1 MNAQT
6 QSELYSIKKEMSS
19 IIRELESI
27 SYGIGK
33 DFIGIGSDKCAGT
46 LNSVINNY
54 YRVQQKLN
62 NIDTSTV
69 TESFAHAHGGSY

>member
-1 MNAQT
+1 MNTQT
-6 QSELYSIKKEMSS
+6 QNELYSIKKELSS

-33 DFIGIGSDKCAGT
+33 DFVGIGNDKCAGT

-54 YRVQQKLN
+54 YRVQKKLN
-62 NIDTSTV
+62 NIDTSRV
-69 TESFAHAHGGSY
+69 TESFARIHEGVL